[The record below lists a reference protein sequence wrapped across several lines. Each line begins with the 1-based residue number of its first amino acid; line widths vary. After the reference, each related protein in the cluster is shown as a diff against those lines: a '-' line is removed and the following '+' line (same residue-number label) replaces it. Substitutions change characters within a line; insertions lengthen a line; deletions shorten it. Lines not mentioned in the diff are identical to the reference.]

1 MPREW
6 PLPVPAL
13 EVTLEPLTV
22 VLPELVSTAGRFEE
36 RAAEVT
42 APVVN
47 IPKAEIAAQAA
58 VATDQ
63 IVSQLPGLQTI
74 PTHRRDGDLDP
85 WHRRLAR
92 ARAH

>member
-6 PLPVPAL
+6 PLRLVPSL
-13 EVTLEPLTV
+13 EVTLVPLTV

-42 APVVN
+42 APVVT
-47 IPKAEIAAQAA
+47 IPKAEIEAQAA

-63 IVSQLPGLQTI
+63 IVSQLPGVQSD
-74 PTHRRDGDLDP
+74 PDPARRDRDLDP
-85 WHRRLAR
+85 WHR
-92 ARAH
+92 